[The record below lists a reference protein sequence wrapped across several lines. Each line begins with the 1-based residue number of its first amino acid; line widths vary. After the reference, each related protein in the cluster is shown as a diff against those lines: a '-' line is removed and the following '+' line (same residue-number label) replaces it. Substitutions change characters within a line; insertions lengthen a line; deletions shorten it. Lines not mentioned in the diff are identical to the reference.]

1 MNSEPN
7 EIRERMLIIVS
18 GFPDGQHSESR
29 QVVTLDGSYFRTPYL
44 PTDVVGKEA
53 DQSVAS

>member
-1 MNSEPN
+1 
-7 EIRERMLIIVS
+7 MLIIVS

-29 QVVTLDGSYFRTPYL
+29 QVVTLDESYFRTPYL